1 MFVNRCFY
9 YDFLLFYTQMI
20 AHTVN
25 DFIYHSQPTLFS
37 NQSSIHLSLL
47 TPEATLYAMQA
58 EFLLGVV
65 FSSFEVVC
73 VVTFVQLDLENEQRR
88 ERLCEC

>member
-1 MFVNRCFY
+1 M
-9 YDFLLFYTQMI
+9 FLLWFLVI
-20 AHTVN
+20 LHSN
-25 DFIYHSQPTLFS
+25 DRSYCKWLIYHSQPTLFS

-88 ERLCEC
+88 ERLCEY